1 MIQERIESATRMAEA
16 KVKAA
21 EIRLEKMRER
31 VEKHRGLHVDLEF
44 GDKPEQPVQPMARKA
59 GRKGASDEE
68 RLMILK
74 MLQEKKITVD
84 EAETLFKA
92 LED

>member
-1 MIQERIESATRMAEA
+1 
-16 KVKAA
+16 
-21 EIRLEKMRER
+21 
-31 VEKHRGLHVDLEF
+31 
-44 GDKPEQPVQPMARKA
+44 MARKA

>member
-1 MIQERIESATRMAEA
+1 MRDH
-16 KVKAA
+16 
-21 EIRLEKMRER
+21 LEKNRIHIEGIGSIKDEDM
-31 VEKHRGLHVDLEF
+31 F
-44 GDKPEQPVQPMARKA
+44 PPKPSKPSQPVPPVSRPVGK
-59 GRKGASDEE
+59 KGASDEE